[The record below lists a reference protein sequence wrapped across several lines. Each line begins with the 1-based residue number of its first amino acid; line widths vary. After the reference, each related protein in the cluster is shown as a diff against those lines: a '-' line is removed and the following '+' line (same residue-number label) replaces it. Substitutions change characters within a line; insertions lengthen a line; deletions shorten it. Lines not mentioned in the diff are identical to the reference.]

1 MAQGRIRWK
10 RGDYISLGRAVS
22 QFNQKINKLQQES
35 DKSYLPS
42 TINYQETKQN
52 ITTRQELNRVIKSL
66 RRFQKE
72 GAEDLYTTKAGEQLT
87 KWERRELGIQ
97 ARTVQRRLGTELK
110 KLNTPDSSGFSR
122 AQMGSSKANQI
133 ESRIENIKDIEGKK
147 GESFKA
153 LKFRLQKY
161 GAADY
166 SMKRSI
172 TYRKNYL
179 EVMEKYS
186 HLDNYEL
193 LMNKLRSFSNPI
205 DFYEFV
211 SQNELAKD
219 LTYQSDQYYSQQAFN
234 SFIESLGI
242 DIQVDSES

>member
-22 QFNQKINKLQQES
+22 QFNQKINQLQQEEK
-35 DKSYLPS
+35 KSYLPS
-42 TINYQETKQN
+42 TINYQETIQN

-66 RRFQKE
+66 RRFKQE
-72 GAEDLYTTKAGEQLT
+72 GAEELYITKAGEQLT
-87 KWERRELGIQ
+87 RWERRELGIQ
-97 ARTVQRRLGTELK
+97 SRTAQRRLSSELA
-110 KLNTPDSSGFSR
+110 KLNKPDESGYSR
-122 AQMGSSKANQI
+122 AQMGSSKVKEI
-133 ESRIENIKDIEGKK
+133 ESRIKNIKDIEGKK
-147 GESFKA
+147 GVSFET

-161 GAADY
+161 GASDY

-193 LMNKLRSFSNPI
+193 LMNKLKSFSNPI

-211 SQNELAKD
+211 SQNELSKD
-219 LTYQSDQYYSQQAFN
+219 LTYQSDQNFSQQAFN

-242 DIQVDSES
+242 EIQVDSET